1 MQPNVCTT
9 YDVCIL
15 LVPRRIQCMLYL
27 NELGIC
33 FVPNHSSFP
42 NKMHI
47 HKNLVIEC
55 KKEIILRNKKKQN
68 TGLKISYFKTRKVYE
83 KKKKLQILEGTS
95 LNILFSSDQKAS
107 ECMKAIEFF
116 FKSAHTNDAKPYL
129 VLINPKS
136 GSGNALNGFNFE
148 ISPIWKQM
156 NVPYELFCTEYP
168 GHAENFIRNLPKASL
183 LRYRAIVTCSGDGL
197 VYEVIN
203 GFISR
208 KNYDDAIDEDTIPV
222 GILPGGSA
230 NSTAASICYHSGLLG
245 KSSLLSH
252 CGFLLTLPIE
262 NLQNSQS
269 KQANEQSENYNF
281 TLPLLPCISPM
292 SGIHFGTCDRNFH
305 RYGIQS
311 IEWGFVADL
320 DYKSERFRWM
330 GEKRFLLYACYYL
343 MKKPTYRAK
352 LSYLPFDNVLYQKNK
367 YKNDELAQKSS
378 VPSTA
383 CGNSSDFTDK
393 LNVSP
398 TQIKKSCQSWSFLPE
413 TNQPISNH
421 QDKWV
426 TLDKNFV
433 TILVT
438 NHSHITSRTV
448 MYPDAHISDP
458 YLTLLI
464 LHENTTRLDL
474 LALGRAMSNG
484 QGLQSTSNMDIVKIC
499 ALRIE
504 PYSKDSVITM
514 LDGELMPSGT
524 FQAEV
529 IPGILN
535 VISGTK
541 VV

>member
-1 MQPNVCTT
+1 MPYFC
-9 YDVCIL
+9 
-15 LVPRRIQCMLYL
+15 YL
-27 NELGIC
+27 
-33 FVPNHSSFP
+33 
-42 NKMHI
+42 
-47 HKNLVIEC
+47 
-55 KKEIILRNKKKQN
+55 
-68 TGLKISYFKTRKVYE
+68 
-83 KKKKLQILEGTS
+83 
-95 LNILFSSDQKAS
+95 
-107 ECMKAIEFF
+107 
-116 FKSAHTNDAKPYL
+116 
-129 VLINPKS
+129 
-136 GSGNALNGFNFE
+136 
-148 ISPIWKQM
+148 
-156 NVPYELFCTEYP
+156 EYP

-269 KQANEQSENYNF
+269 KQVNEQSENYNF

-367 YKNDELAQKSS
+367 YKNDELVQKSS
-378 VPSTA
+378 VPSTQQLAEMKKRYQSNLNESLNEDREIKCSFINDYNIVIDQFLVGVCATYVDCLDMDLSHKLFKQRWIVTTIGTQFDSRFVLFGIRQLHPVDESETGQNAPEPGNIPAQALKSDIEA

-438 NHSHITSRTV
+438 NHSHITSSTV